1 MSDWIDITKPLVSG
15 MPVYSGH
22 EQFQSEQLHTVAEH
36 GHNLSKFSMGS
47 HCGTHMDSP
56 AHFVADGLTIEA
68 APLELLIGPARVVTV
83 RPGEDFSAVPQ
94 GTTRLIMRAEF
105 PGLTPEQAHT
115 LFDKGVRLL
124 GTTSMSIAPSDN
136 EAQIHKIFLENGA
149 WILENVTLDGVEDG
163 EYELVCLPLK
173 LQGLEGAPA
182 RALLRRV

>member
-1 MSDWIDITKPLVSG
+1 M
-15 MPVYSGH
+15 
-22 EQFQSEQLHTVAEH
+22 AEH

-56 AHFVADGLTIEA
+56 AHFIADGLTIEA
-68 APLELLIGPARVVTV
+68 APLDLLIGPARVVTV
-83 RPGEDFSAVPQ
+83 RPGEDFAAVPQ

-105 PGLTPEQAHT
+105 GGLTPEQART
-115 LFDKGVRLL
+115 LFDKGVRLI

-136 EAQIHKIFLENGA
+136 EAQIHKLFLENGA
-149 WILENVTLDGVEDG
+149 WILENVTLDGVAGG

-182 RALLRRV
+182 RALLRRA

>member
-1 MSDWIDITKPLVSG
+1 MSTWIDITKPLVSG

-22 EQFQSEQLHTVAEH
+22 EQFHSEQLHTVAEH

-56 AHFVADGLTIEA
+56 AHFVAEGETIEA
-68 APLELLIGPARVVTV
+68 APLDLLIGPALVMTV
-83 RPGEDFSAVPQ
+83 RPGEDFSAVPA
-94 GTTRLIMRAEF
+94 GTARLIMRAEF

-115 LFDKGVRLL
+115 LFDKGVRLI

-149 WILENVTLDGVEDG
+149 WILENVTLEGVEDG
-163 EYELVCLPLK
+163 AYELVCLPLK
-173 LQGLEGAPA
+173 LQGLEGAPT
-182 RALLRRV
+182 RALLKRA

>member
-1 MSDWIDITKPLVSG
+1 MSNWIDITKPLESG

-22 EQFQSEQLHTVAEH
+22 EQFACEQLHNVAEH
-36 GHNLSKFSMGS
+36 GYNLSKFSMGS

-68 APLELLIGPARVVTV
+68 APLELLIGPALVMTV
-83 RPGEDFSAVPQ
+83 RLGEDFAAVPE
-94 GTTRLIMRAEF
+94 GTRRLVMRAEF

-115 LFDKGVRLL
+115 LFDRGVRLI

-136 EAQIHKIFLENGA
+136 EAQIHKIFLANGA
-149 WILENVTLDGVEDG
+149 WILENVTLEGVEDG

-173 LQGLEGAPA
+173 LQGLEGAPT
-182 RALLRRV
+182 RALLRRA